1 LPDAKVARSRASVS
15 GIFVVMVASRRS
27 PSPLDLQRYHRPGW
41 LGAVHQPQN
50 AGSRAAGIGMT
61 VTVRKVYEGKV
72 LRLNIERVTLPNGA
86 VAELEIAHHPGG
98 ACIVALDRDGCVCLL
113 RQFRHAAGGWITE
126 LPAGKLDEREP
137 PLDCARRELAE
148 ETGMTAGQWD
158 DLGHFFSSPGVFTE
172 VIHVFLARGLTPCE
186 SAPEQHEVFEA
197 HWLPL
202 EQALAQASDGRLQ
215 DAKTITGLL
224 WAATRLRQER
234 PDGRPQGP
242 GM

>member
-1 LPDAKVARSRASVS
+1 
-15 GIFVVMVASRRS
+15 
-27 PSPLDLQRYHRPGW
+27 
-41 LGAVHQPQN
+41 
-50 AGSRAAGIGMT
+50 MT
-61 VTVRKVYEGKV
+61 VSVRKVYEGRV

-86 VAELEIAHHPGG
+86 VTELEIAHHPGG
-98 ACIVALDRDGCVCLL
+98 ACVVALDRDGRVCLL

-126 LPAGKLDEREP
+126 LPAGKLDHQEP
-137 PLDCARRELAE
+137 PLECARRELAE

-158 DLGHFFSSPGVFTE
+158 DLGYFFSSPGVFTE

-186 SAPEQHEVFEA
+186 SAPERDEVFEA

-202 EQALAQASDGRLQ
+202 AEALAQASDGSLR

-224 WAATRLRQER
+224 WASTRLRQEQR
-234 PDGRPQGP
+234 DGRAAGP